1 MDIDLLDSSTQDPD
15 FFLSRCYGFH
25 ARVLY
30 FSSSRR
36 QRAITTTS
44 RTPLA
49 PPCYIYLHT
58 TNAVPWE
65 AAKRASIY
73 YDYAT
78 IPKLAGGDWGRESP
92 RKFAFLFELSSRLQN
107 IKVLIVVWYNIY
119 IYTYSFKLKY
129 I

>member
-30 FSSSRR
+30 FSSRR

-49 PPCYIYLHT
+49 PPCYIHIPPR
-58 TNAVPWE
+58 NAVP
-65 AAKRASIY
+65 
-73 YDYAT
+73 
-78 IPKLAGGDWGRESP
+78 
-92 RKFAFLFELSSRLQN
+92 
-107 IKVLIVVWYNIY
+107 
-119 IYTYSFKLKY
+119 
-129 I
+129 